1 MAFRPTYETSEDL
14 NKETLA
20 IKKFIASF
28 GRKGSV
34 NFAKLP
40 MQYKMDFCLIDN
52 GKIRTFVEVKCRTNK
67 KTAYSTYIISM
78 SKVVAAKSYSDIGIN
93 CILLVQWADQM
104 GWIDM
109 LNNKWD
115 AKIGGRKDRGDWQDI
130 EPVVHIPISEF
141 NIVEEYNVRKVYPS
155 KLNIEIKPAK
165 FIAKIYDNSQLL
177 VGSNGKLIKSE
188 TINDKLPYILGKFN
202 SKKFLEFKK
211 NIDLSEFNIKD
222 FKNIIFYPSNRLDI
236 LTLDNVLIKLP
247 ENNLLKS
254 INLAYKI
261 INNNQFKDNSLI
273 DLRVLNQLIIK

>member
-1 MAFRPTYETSEDL
+1 MHQLIDKKNKIVIYLIFLLVLSTTSNKIENYQENLPIANKITISGLSSSNDL
-14 NKETLA
+14 IL
-20 IKKFIASF
+20 IKKLQNFFYINIFIL
-28 GRKGSV
+28 K
-34 NFAKLP
+34 K
-40 MQYKMDFCLIDN
+40 D
-52 GKIRTFVEVKCRTNK
+52 KINK
-67 KTAYSTYIISM
+67 I
-78 SKVVAAKSYSDIGIN
+78 
-93 CILLVQWADQM
+93 
-104 GWIDM
+104 
-109 LNNKWD
+109 
-115 AKIGGRKDRGDWQDI
+115 
-130 EPVVHIPISEF
+130 ISEF
-141 NIVEEYNVRKVYPS
+141 NIVEEYNVKKVYPS

-247 ENNLLKS
+247 EENLLKS

>member
-141 NIVEEYNVRKVYPS
+141 NIVGE
-155 KLNIEIKPAK
+155 A
-165 FIAKIYDNSQLL
+165 
-177 VGSNGKLIKSE
+177 
-188 TINDKLPYILGKFN
+188 
-202 SKKFLEFKK
+202 
-211 NIDLSEFNIKD
+211 
-222 FKNIIFYPSNRLDI
+222 
-236 LTLDNVLIKLP
+236 
-247 ENNLLKS
+247 
-254 INLAYKI
+254 
-261 INNNQFKDNSLI
+261 
-273 DLRVLNQLIIK
+273 

>member
-40 MQYKMDFCLIDN
+40 MQYRMDFCLLDN
-52 GKIRTFVEVKCRTNK
+52 GKIRTFVAVKCRTNK

-141 NIVEEYNVRKVYPS
+141 NIVGE
-155 KLNIEIKPAK
+155 A
-165 FIAKIYDNSQLL
+165 
-177 VGSNGKLIKSE
+177 
-188 TINDKLPYILGKFN
+188 
-202 SKKFLEFKK
+202 
-211 NIDLSEFNIKD
+211 
-222 FKNIIFYPSNRLDI
+222 
-236 LTLDNVLIKLP
+236 
-247 ENNLLKS
+247 
-254 INLAYKI
+254 
-261 INNNQFKDNSLI
+261 
-273 DLRVLNQLIIK
+273 